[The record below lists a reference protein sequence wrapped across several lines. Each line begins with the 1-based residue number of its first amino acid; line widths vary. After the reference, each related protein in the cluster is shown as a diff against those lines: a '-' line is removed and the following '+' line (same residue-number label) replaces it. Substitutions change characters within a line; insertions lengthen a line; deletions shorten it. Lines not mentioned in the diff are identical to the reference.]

1 MGRNV
6 KVPYLQHDKFM
17 LRSSSYPILVIA
29 LKIRLRGI
37 LAIAE
42 N

>member
-6 KVPYLQHDKFM
+6 KVPYLQHNKLCWD
-17 LRSSSYPILVIA
+17 LVHIPILVIA